1 MLRIENTR
9 NIVMVQKFGRKVV
22 CGRQGWLRERTKQQR
37 VSAAEDGDGREAFAC
52 AFGDQMA
59 QEGTDLGI
67 GSVNQ
72 HVVVT

>member
-1 MLRIENTR
+1 M
-9 NIVMVQKFGRKVV
+9 
-22 CGRQGWLRERTKQQR
+22 QQR
-37 VSAAEDGDGREAFAC
+37 ASAAEDGDGREAFAC

>member
-1 MLRIENTR
+1 
-9 NIVMVQKFGRKVV
+9 MVQKFGRKVV
-22 CGRQGWLRERTKQQR
+22 CGWRGWLRERTTQQR
-37 VSAAEDGDGREAFAC
+37 ASAAEDGDGREAFAC